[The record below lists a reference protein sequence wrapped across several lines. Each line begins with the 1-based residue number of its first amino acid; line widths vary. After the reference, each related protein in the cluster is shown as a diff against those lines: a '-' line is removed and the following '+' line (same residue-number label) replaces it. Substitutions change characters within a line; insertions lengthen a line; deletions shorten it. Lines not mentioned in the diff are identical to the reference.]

1 MKGYQYIS
9 FLLRFIALFEL
20 AFAMTQGLGANFDTV
35 KTVKQLMFN
44 LVDAVVYSKKS
55 KELTQEAEERAK
67 IFEKKTKKLDALIKE
82 LDETLR
88 SYSKGEDLDDEF
100 RELIS
105 KIEEFADTAALQTKR
120 VLEQKFEKQKE
131 ELKEEAE
138 AYRIKALKSIE
149 TFLSSDPLPILDK
162 RVTLKAV
169 GGAYE
174 ARVRYTCAE
183 KIEYEFLLD
192 TKNVDLFQN
201 PLEFSKFEKGL
212 KIAVRLGKTWL
223 KSELVPGYE
232 KLDQYVLSSAEVSKT
247 NTVATFIHEQ
257 SEKKFTFVYSKSET
271 QSFIEVKYEDSQGSV
286 DVNADPQLNKY
297 LETEPLKYALENLTL
312 ALLELERHKMRLT
325 KLVQDENDL
334 LSSLDFFE
342 LLLTSSKIASQN
354 LKKVPGATLFTEFS
368 KEEIVQFVERLKLL
382 GREGLQ
388 IASLF
393 GIESLLEKE
402 FAH

>member
-1 MKGYQYIS
+1 
-9 FLLRFIALFEL
+9 LFEL

-201 PLEFSKFEKGL
+201 SLEFSKFEKGL

>member
-1 MKGYQYIS
+1 M
-9 FLLRFIALFEL
+9 FEL

-201 PLEFSKFEKGL
+201 SLEFSKFEKGL

>member
-149 TFLSSDPLPILDK
+149 TFLSSNPLPILDK

-201 PLEFSKFEKGL
+201 SLEFSKFEKGL

-354 LKKVPGATLFTEFS
+354 LKNIYGATLFTEFS

>member
-1 MKGYQYIS
+1 
-9 FLLRFIALFEL
+9 LFEL

>member
-201 PLEFSKFEKGL
+201 SLEFSKFEKGL

>member
-1 MKGYQYIS
+1 
-9 FLLRFIALFEL
+9 LFEL

-44 LVDAVVYSKKS
+44 LVDAVVYSKNS

>member
-1 MKGYQYIS
+1 M
-9 FLLRFIALFEL
+9 FEL

-120 VLEQKFEKQKE
+120 VLEQKFEKQRE

>member
-1 MKGYQYIS
+1 
-9 FLLRFIALFEL
+9 
-20 AFAMTQGLGANFDTV
+20 MTQGLGANFDTV

-201 PLEFSKFEKGL
+201 SLEFSKFEKGL

>member
-1 MKGYQYIS
+1 
-9 FLLRFIALFEL
+9 
-20 AFAMTQGLGANFDTV
+20 MTQGLGANFDTV

>member
-1 MKGYQYIS
+1 
-9 FLLRFIALFEL
+9 
-20 AFAMTQGLGANFDTV
+20 
-35 KTVKQLMFN
+35 
-44 LVDAVVYSKKS
+44 
-55 KELTQEAEERAK
+55 
-67 IFEKKTKKLDALIKE
+67 LIKE

-201 PLEFSKFEKGL
+201 SLEFSKFEKGL

>member
-1 MKGYQYIS
+1 
-9 FLLRFIALFEL
+9 LLRFIALFEL

>member
-1 MKGYQYIS
+1 
-9 FLLRFIALFEL
+9 LLRFIALFEL

-201 PLEFSKFEKGL
+201 SLEFSKFEKGL

>member
-1 MKGYQYIS
+1 
-9 FLLRFIALFEL
+9 LFEL

-105 KIEEFADTAALQTKR
+105 KIEEFANTAALQTKR
-120 VLEQKFEKQKE
+120 VLEQKFEKQRE